1 MILFIICSLKVSSEI
16 SREEERVQM
25 DNNKVALRSGYYF
38 MLFDKNDIPF
48 FNELEKTNRVILMD
62 NQEYHLYESPTWEI
76 AQKVDALMGDDE
88 LGFSIDD
95 YELNKKINV

>member
-16 SREEERVQM
+16 SREEEKMEQ
-25 DNNKVALRSGYYF
+25 NNKVALRSGYYF